1 MRFFACL
8 QAFFYAQNS
17 KKSTENQQRAKNRR
31 GLVLNGGFVDLTIID
46 CG

>member
-17 KKSTENQQRAKNRR
+17 KKSTKNQQRTQNRR
-31 GLVLNGGFVDLTIID
+31 GLVLNVGYADLAMID
-46 CG
+46 